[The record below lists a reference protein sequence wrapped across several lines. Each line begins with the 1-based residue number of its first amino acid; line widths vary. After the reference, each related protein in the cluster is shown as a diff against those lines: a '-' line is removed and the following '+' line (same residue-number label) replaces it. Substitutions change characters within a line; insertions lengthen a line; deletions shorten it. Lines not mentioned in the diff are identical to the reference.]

1 MGLPGFVTPIQL
13 KRTAQTGHSAVGDP
27 VVTTSIVWTKRGHYQ
42 EEQGTHVQGDTG
54 PIEYQV
60 FKFWIPFLTGSD
72 RPVITDKLIADGYEY
87 MVTEI
92 EQESLKHHLIVRAH
106 RVEN

>member
-1 MGLPGFVTPIQL
+1 
-13 KRTAQTGHSAVGDP
+13 
-27 VVTTSIVWTKRGHYQ
+27 
-42 EEQGTHVQGDTG
+42 
-54 PIEYQV
+54 V

-106 RVEN
+106 RVED